1 MNQQTGRF
9 HIPQRFVI
17 IAAVVG
23 LLVGMYLVYQL
34 LTAGLQ
40 SYLAV
45 VAGVMLLIGNA
56 PELMRSLQRR
66 EIGLAMLNTL
76 VALALVFY
84 FIGSL
89 VAGIIF
95 WPLALLLLVLA
106 LPLTINR
113 AGIAGA
119 YLRGARQ
126 LFGQAR
132 QVMRWRSRS
141 I

>member
-1 MNQQTGRF
+1 MDRQTGRLR
-9 HIPQRFVI
+9 IPQRFVI

-40 SYLAV
+40 AYLAV

-56 PELMRSLQRR
+56 PELVRALQRR

-76 VALALVFY
+76 VGLALVCY

-89 VAGIIF
+89 IAGIIF

>member
-1 MNQQTGRF
+1 MNRQTGRL

-23 LLVGMYLVYQL
+23 LLAGMYLVYQL

-40 SYLAV
+40 AYLAV
-45 VAGVMLLIGNA
+45 IAGTMLLIGNA
-56 PELMRSLQRR
+56 PELARSLQRR

-76 VALALVFY
+76 VGLALVCY

-89 VAGIIF
+89 GAGIIF
-95 WPLALLLLVLA
+95 WPLALLMLVLA

-113 AGIAGA
+113 AGVAAA
-119 YLRGARQ
+119 YLRGVRQ

>member
-1 MNQQTGRF
+1 MNGQGGRVV
-9 HIPQRFVI
+9 IPQRYVY

-23 LLVGMYLVYQL
+23 LLFGIYIIYQL

-45 VAGVMLLIGNA
+45 IAGVMLLIGNG
-56 PELMRSLQRR
+56 PELIRSLQRR

-76 VALALVFY
+76 VGAALVCY
-84 FIGSL
+84 FLGSI
-89 VAGIIF
+89 VIPFAF
-95 WPLALLLLVLA
+95 WSIAIVLLGLA

-113 AGIAGA
+113 AGVAGA
-119 YLRGARQ
+119 YLRGLRQ

-132 QVMRWRSRS
+132 QLMRIRSRS